1 MKNNT
6 TFTMIKP
13 DAIENGYM
21 GLILDN
27 IIASGFKI
35 KALKMTKLSK
45 DQAEIFYSI
54 HKDRPFFEEL
64 ISFITRGSIIVA
76 ILEKENAVDEF
87 RKLIGSTNPNEAEE
101 GTIRKLYANSVG
113 ENAIHASDSNEN
125 VIIESNFHFKN
136 SEIFNE

>member
-1 MKNNT
+1 
-6 TFTMIKP
+6 
-13 DAIENGYM
+13 
-21 GLILDN
+21 
-27 IIASGFKI
+27 
-35 KALKMTKLSK
+35 MTKLSK